1 MSIRKALDI
10 MIYLRLKDPP
20 SSLPK
25 ARSLWREYAGFRR
38 PQEGAA
44 DTKMYCRHSGK
55 SISAAGF
62 QRGVDD
68 GTLLILKMKK
78 PDVDPALCGKIL

>member
-1 MSIRKALDI
+1 
-10 MIYLRLKDPP
+10 MIYLHLKDPP

-55 SISAAGF
+55 SISARGISAGEPAAVPPNLNGIGEHH
-62 QRGVDD
+62 QKAS
-68 GTLLILKMKK
+68 LQAAASKKKWLI
-78 PDVDPALCGKIL
+78 